1 MKVSIIVI
9 GDELLIGQVTDTNSG
24 FLARTMRP
32 AGWEVLKV
40 EVVPDDNAAI
50 RRAVVEALGRA
61 DVVLTTGGLGPTK
74 DDITK
79 QALMDVFGGE
89 LYRDEAVEANV
100 REIVEKRG
108 IRLNSLTAD
117 QALVPTSCRVIQNR
131 LGTAPIMVFEQEG
144 KTLVAMPG
152 VPFETRGMFA
162 SEVFPMLL
170 RHYAPDVALRSDVV
184 QAVDI
189 TESDLA
195 LRLAGWEGALPP
207 FLHLAYLPQPGL
219 IRLRLDGSHTDRALL
234 DAEMDRRRAE
244 LITLVGDNLFA
255 DSDITPAGY
264 LIKLLA
270 SRGLTVATAESCTG
284 GAVSAAITAIPG
296 ASEVMQG
303 AVVSYSNDVKTSVL
317 GVDPKAIEAVGAVS
331 EPVVRQMAAGVARLC
346 GADCAIATSGVA
358 GPGGG
363 TPDKPVGT
371 VWIGVLT
378 PAGSQAWCF
387 RFPGDRERVVGR
399 AVMTALLRLC
409 KALMKEC
416 VS

>member
-1 MKVSIIVI
+1 MNVSIIVI

-32 AGWEVLKV
+32 AGWTVV
-40 EVVPDDNAAI
+40 DVDVVPDDNERI
-50 RRAVVEALGRA
+50 RRAVAEALDRA

-79 QALMDVFGGE
+79 QALMDVFGGQ

-100 REIVEKRG
+100 REVVGKRG

-131 LGTAPIMVFEQEG
+131 LGTAPIMVFERDG

-152 VPFETRGMFA
+152 VPFETRGMFT
-162 SEVFPMLL
+162 SEVFPMLMK
-170 RHYAPDVALRSDVV
+170 RYAPDVALRSDVV

-195 LRLAGWEGALPP
+195 IRLSSWEESLPP

-219 IRLRLDGSHTDRALL
+219 IRLRLDGSHTDRAVL

-244 LITLVGDNLFA
+244 LIGLVGDNLFA
-255 DSDITPAGY
+255 EKDITPAAY
-264 LIKLLA
+264 LVELLGE
-270 SRGLTVATAESCTG
+270 RGLKVATAESCTG
-284 GAVSAAITAIPG
+284 GSVSAAITSVPG
-296 ASEVMQG
+296 ASAVMQG
-303 AVVSYSNDVKTSVL
+303 AVVSYSNDVKTGVL
-317 GVDPKAIEAVGAVS
+317 GVDPAAIAAEGAVS
-331 EPVVRQMAAGVARLC
+331 APVVEQMAAGVARLC
-346 GADCAIATSGVA
+346 GADCAIAISGVA

-371 VWIGVLT
+371 VWICILT
-378 PAGSQAWCF
+378 PAATVAWCSH
-387 RFPGDRERVVGR
+387 FPGDRARVVDR
-399 AVMTALLRLC
+399 AVMTSLVRLC
-409 KALMKEC
+409 LAIKKL
-416 VS
+416 

>member
-1 MKVSIIVI
+1 MNVSIIVI

-32 AGWEVLKV
+32 AGWKVLKV

-50 RRAVVEALGRA
+50 RRAVTEALDRA

-100 REIVEKRG
+100 REVVGKRG

-117 QALVPTSCRVIQNR
+117 QALVPSSCRVIQNR

-152 VPFETRGMFA
+152 VPFETRGMFT

-170 RHYAPDVALRSDVV
+170 RRYTPDVALRSDVI

-195 LRLAGWEGALPP
+195 LRLASWEEALPP

-219 IRLRLDGSHTDRALL
+219 IRLRLDGSHIDPAVL

-255 DSDITPAGY
+255 DSDITPAAL

-270 SRGLTVATAESCTG
+270 SRGLKVATAESCTG

-317 GVDPKAIEAVGAVS
+317 AVDAKAIEAVGAVS

-346 GADCAIATSGVA
+346 DADCAIATSGIA

-363 TPDKPVGT
+363 TPEKPVGT
-371 VWIGVLT
+371 VWICVLT

-387 RFPGDRERVVGR
+387 HFPGDRERVVGR

-409 KALMKEC
+409 KALK
-416 VS
+416 

>member
-32 AGWEVLKV
+32 AGWTVV
-40 EVVPDDNAAI
+40 DVDVVPDDNDRIRHAVAA
-50 RRAVVEALGRA
+50 ALERA

-100 REIVEKRG
+100 REVVGKRG

-131 LGTAPIMVFEQEG
+131 LGTAPIMVFERDG

-152 VPFETRGMFA
+152 VPFETRGMFT
-162 SEVFPMLL
+162 SEVFPMLMS
-170 RHYAPDVALRSDVV
+170 RYAPDINLRSDVV
-184 QAVDI
+184 QAVGI

-195 LRLAGWEGALPP
+195 IRLSSWEESLPT

-219 IRLRLDGSHTDRALL
+219 IRLRLDGSHTDRAML
-234 DAEMDRRRAE
+234 DVEMNRRRAE

-255 DSDITPAGY
+255 EKDITPAAY
-264 LIKLLA
+264 LVELLGE
-270 SRGLTVATAESCTG
+270 RGLKVATAESCTG
-284 GAVSAAITAIPG
+284 GSVSAAITSVPG
-296 ASEVMQG
+296 ASAVMQG
-303 AVVSYSNDVKTSVL
+303 AVVSYSNDVKTGVL
-317 GVDPKAIEAVGAVS
+317 GVAPEAIAAEGAVS
-331 EPVVRQMAAGVARLC
+331 APVVEQMAAGVARLC

-371 VWIGVLT
+371 VWICILT
-378 PAGSQAWCF
+378 PAGKLSWCSH
-387 RFPGDRERVVGR
+387 FPGDRARVVDR
-399 AVMTALLRLC
+399 TVMTSLVKLC
-409 KALMKEC
+409 TAIKKL
-416 VS
+416 

>member
-1 MKVSIIVI
+1 MNVSIIVI

-32 AGWEVLKV
+32 AGWTVV
-40 EVVPDDNAAI
+40 DVDVVPDDNERI
-50 RRAVVEALGRA
+50 RRAVAEALDCA

-100 REIVEKRG
+100 REVVGKRG

-131 LGTAPIMVFEQEG
+131 LGTAPIMVFERDG

-152 VPFETRGMFA
+152 VPFETRGMFT
-162 SEVFPMLL
+162 SEVFPMLMK
-170 RHYAPDVALRSDVV
+170 RYAPDVALRSDVV

-195 LRLAGWEGALPP
+195 IRLSSWEESLPP

-219 IRLRLDGSHTDRALL
+219 IRLRLDGSHTDRAVL

-244 LITLVGDNLFA
+244 LIALVGDNLFA
-255 DSDITPAGY
+255 EKDITPAAY
-264 LIKLLA
+264 LVELLGE
-270 SRGLTVATAESCTG
+270 RGLKVATAESCTG
-284 GAVSAAITAIPG
+284 GSVSAAITSVPG
-296 ASEVMQG
+296 ASTVMQG
-303 AVVSYSNDVKTSVL
+303 AVVSYSNDVKTGVL
-317 GVDPKAIEAVGAVS
+317 GVDPAAIAAEGAVS
-331 EPVVRQMAAGVARLC
+331 APVVEQMAAGVARLC

-371 VWIGVLT
+371 VWICILT
-378 PAGSQAWCF
+378 PAATVAWCSH
-387 RFPGDRERVVGR
+387 FPGDRARVVDR
-399 AVMTALLRLC
+399 TVMTSLVRLC
-409 KALMKEC
+409 LAIKKL
-416 VS
+416 

>member
-32 AGWEVLKV
+32 AGWTVV
-40 EVVPDDNAAI
+40 DVDVVPDDNRRIRNAVAA
-50 RRAVVEALGRA
+50 ALERA

-100 REIVEKRG
+100 REVVGKRG

-131 LGTAPIMVFEQEG
+131 LGTAPIMVFERDG

-152 VPFETRGMFA
+152 VPFETRGMFT
-162 SEVFPMLL
+162 SEVFPMLM
-170 RHYAPDVALRSDVV
+170 RRYAPDINLRSDVV
-184 QAVDI
+184 QAIDI

-195 LRLAGWEGALPP
+195 IRLSSWEGSLPA

-219 IRLRLDGSHTDRALL
+219 IRLRLDGSHTDRAVL
-234 DAEMDRRRAE
+234 DAEMDCRRAE
-244 LITLVGDNLFA
+244 LIALVGDNLFA
-255 DSDITPAGY
+255 EKDITPAAY
-264 LIKLLA
+264 LVELLGE
-270 SRGLTVATAESCTG
+270 RGLKVATAESCTG
-284 GAVSAAITAIPG
+284 GSVSAAITSVPG
-296 ASEVMQG
+296 ASTVMQG
-303 AVVSYSNDVKTSVL
+303 AVVSYSNDVKTGVL
-317 GVDPKAIEAVGAVS
+317 GVDPAVIAAEGAVS
-331 EPVVRQMAAGVARLC
+331 APVVEQMAAGVARLC
-346 GADCAIATSGVA
+346 GADCTIATSGVA

-371 VWIGVLT
+371 VWICILT
-378 PAGSQAWCF
+378 PAGKLSWCSH
-387 RFPGDRERVVGR
+387 FPGDRARVVDR
-399 AVMTALLRLC
+399 TVMTSLVKLCTAIKRL
-409 KALMKEC
+409 
-416 VS
+416 

>member
-1 MKVSIIVI
+1 MNVSIIVI

-32 AGWEVLKV
+32 AGWTVV
-40 EVVPDDNAAI
+40 DVDVVPDDNERI
-50 RRAVVEALGRA
+50 RRAVAEALDRA

-89 LYRDEAVEANV
+89 LYRDALVEANV
-100 REIVEKRG
+100 REVVGKRG

-131 LGTAPIMVFEQEG
+131 LGTAPIMVFERDS

-152 VPFETRGMFA
+152 VPFETRGMFT
-162 SEVFPMLL
+162 SEVFPMLMK
-170 RHYAPDVALRSDVV
+170 RYAPDVALRSDVV

-195 LRLAGWEGALPP
+195 IRLSSWEESLPP

-219 IRLRLDGSHTDRALL
+219 IRLRLDGSHTDRAVL

-244 LITLVGDNLFA
+244 LIALVGDNLFA
-255 DSDITPAGY
+255 DKDITPAAY
-264 LIKLLA
+264 LVELLGE
-270 SRGLTVATAESCTG
+270 RGLKVATAESCTG
-284 GAVSAAITAIPG
+284 GSVSAAITSVPG
-296 ASEVMQG
+296 ASTVMQG
-303 AVVSYSNDVKTSVL
+303 AVVSYSNDVKTGVL
-317 GVDPKAIEAVGAVS
+317 GVDPAAIAAEGAVS
-331 EPVVRQMAAGVARLC
+331 SPVVEQMAAGVASLC

-371 VWIGVLT
+371 VWICILT
-378 PAGSQAWCF
+378 PAATVAWCSH
-387 RFPGDRERVVGR
+387 FPGDRARVVDR
-399 AVMTALLRLC
+399 TVMTSLVRLC
-409 KALMKEC
+409 LAIKKL
-416 VS
+416 

>member
-1 MKVSIIVI
+1 MNVSIIVI

-32 AGWEVLKV
+32 AGWTVV
-40 EVVPDDNAAI
+40 DVDVVPDDNERI
-50 RRAVVEALGRA
+50 RRAVAEALDRA

-100 REIVEKRG
+100 REVVGKRG

-131 LGTAPIMVFEQEG
+131 LGTAPIMVFERDG

-152 VPFETRGMFA
+152 VPFETRGMFT
-162 SEVFPMLL
+162 SEVFPMLMK
-170 RHYAPDVALRSDVV
+170 RYAPDVSLRSDVV

-195 LRLAGWEGALPP
+195 IRLSSWEESLPP

-219 IRLRLDGSHTDRALL
+219 IRLRLDGSHTDRAVL

-244 LITLVGDNLFA
+244 LIALVGDNLFA
-255 DSDITPAGY
+255 EKDITPAAY
-264 LIKLLA
+264 LVELLGE
-270 SRGLTVATAESCTG
+270 RGLKIATAESCTG
-284 GAVSAAITAIPG
+284 GSVSAAITSVPG
-296 ASEVMQG
+296 ASAVMQG
-303 AVVSYSNDVKTSVL
+303 AVVSYSNDVKTGVL
-317 GVDPKAIEAVGAVS
+317 GVDPAAIAAEGAVS
-331 EPVVRQMAAGVARLC
+331 APVVEQMAAGAARLC

-371 VWIGVLT
+371 VWICILT
-378 PAGSQAWCF
+378 PAATVAWCSH
-387 RFPGDRERVVGR
+387 FPGDRARVVDR
-399 AVMTALLRLC
+399 TVMTSLVRLC
-409 KALMKEC
+409 LAIKKL
-416 VS
+416 

>member
-32 AGWEVLKV
+32 AGWTVV
-40 EVVPDDNAAI
+40 DVDVVPDDNDRIRHAVAA
-50 RRAVVEALGRA
+50 ALERA

-100 REIVEKRG
+100 REVVGKRG

-131 LGTAPIMVFEQEG
+131 LGTAPIMVFERDG

-152 VPFETRGMFA
+152 VPFETRGMFT
-162 SEVFPMLL
+162 SEVFPMLMS
-170 RHYAPDVALRSDVV
+170 RYAPDINLRSDVV
-184 QAVDI
+184 QAVGI

-195 LRLAGWEGALPP
+195 IRLSSWEESLPT

-219 IRLRLDGSHTDRALL
+219 IRLRLDGSHTDRAML
-234 DAEMDRRRAE
+234 DVEMNRRRAE
-244 LITLVGDNLFA
+244 LIALVGDNLFA
-255 DSDITPAGY
+255 EKDITPAAY
-264 LIKLLA
+264 LVELLGE
-270 SRGLTVATAESCTG
+270 RGLKVATAESCTG
-284 GAVSAAITAIPG
+284 GSVSAAITSVPG
-296 ASEVMQG
+296 ASAVMQG
-303 AVVSYSNDVKTSVL
+303 AVVSYSNDVKTGVL
-317 GVDPKAIEAVGAVS
+317 GVDPETIAAEGAVS
-331 EPVVRQMAAGVARLC
+331 APVVEQMAAGVARLC

-371 VWIGVLT
+371 VWICILT
-378 PAGSQAWCF
+378 PAGKLSWCSH
-387 RFPGDRERVVGR
+387 FPGDRARVVDR
-399 AVMTALLRLC
+399 TVMTALVKLC
-409 KALMKEC
+409 TAIKKL
-416 VS
+416 

>member
-1 MKVSIIVI
+1 MNVSIIVI

-32 AGWEVLKV
+32 AGWKVFKV

-50 RRAVVEALGRA
+50 RCAVTEALDRA

-89 LYRDEAVEANV
+89 LYRDETVAANV
-100 REIVEKRG
+100 REVVGKRG

-131 LGTAPIMVFEQEG
+131 LGTAPIMVFEKSG

-152 VPFETRGMFA
+152 VPFETRGMFT

-170 RHYAPDVALRSDVV
+170 RRYAPDVALRSDVI

-195 LRLAGWEGALPP
+195 LRLEAWEEALPP

-219 IRLRLDGSHTDRALL
+219 IRLRLDGSHADRPLL

-244 LITLVGDNLFA
+244 LITLVGDNLLV
-255 DSDITPAGY
+255 DSDITPAAL

-270 SRGLTVATAESCTG
+270 SRGLKVATAESCTG
-284 GAVSAAITAIPG
+284 GSVSAAITAVPG

-346 GADCAIATSGVA
+346 DADCAIATSGIA

-371 VWIGVLT
+371 VWICVLT
-378 PAGSQAWCF
+378 PAGSHAWCF
-387 RFPGDRERVVGR
+387 HFPGDRERVVGR

-409 KALMKEC
+409 KELMR
-416 VS
+416 

>member
-32 AGWEVLKV
+32 AGWTVV
-40 EVVPDDNAAI
+40 NVDVVPDDNDRIRHAVAA
-50 RRAVVEALGRA
+50 ALERA

-100 REIVEKRG
+100 REVVGKRG

-131 LGTAPIMVFEQEG
+131 LGTAPIMVFERDG

-152 VPFETRGMFA
+152 VPFETRGMFT
-162 SEVFPMLL
+162 SEVFPMLMS
-170 RHYAPDVALRSDVV
+170 RYAPDINLRSDVV
-184 QAVDI
+184 QAVGI

-195 LRLAGWEGALPP
+195 IRLSSWEESLPT

-219 IRLRLDGSHTDRALL
+219 IRLRLDGSHTDRAML
-234 DAEMDRRRAE
+234 DVEMNRRRAE

-255 DSDITPAGY
+255 EKDITPAAY
-264 LIKLLA
+264 LVELLGE
-270 SRGLTVATAESCTG
+270 RGLKVATAESCTG
-284 GAVSAAITAIPG
+284 GSVSAAITSVPG
-296 ASEVMQG
+296 ASAVMQG
-303 AVVSYSNDVKTSVL
+303 AVVSYSNDVKTGVL
-317 GVDPKAIEAVGAVS
+317 GIAPEAIAAEGAVS
-331 EPVVRQMAAGVARLC
+331 APVVEQMAAGVARLC

-371 VWIGVLT
+371 VWICILT
-378 PAGSQAWCF
+378 PAGKLSWCSH
-387 RFPGDRERVVGR
+387 FPGDRARVVDR
-399 AVMTALLRLC
+399 TVMTSLVKLC
-409 KALMKEC
+409 TAIKKL
-416 VS
+416 

>member
-1 MKVSIIVI
+1 MNVSIIVI

-32 AGWEVLKV
+32 AGWTVV
-40 EVVPDDNAAI
+40 DVDVVPDDNERI
-50 RRAVVEALGRA
+50 RRAVTEALDRA

-79 QALMDVFGGE
+79 QALMDVFGGQ

-100 REIVEKRG
+100 REVVGKRG

-131 LGTAPIMVFEQEG
+131 LGTAPIMVFERDG
-144 KTLVAMPG
+144 KTLVSMPG
-152 VPFETRGMFA
+152 VPFETRGMFT
-162 SEVFPMLL
+162 SEVFPMLMK
-170 RHYAPDVALRSDVV
+170 RYAPDVALRSDVV

-195 LRLAGWEGALPP
+195 IRLSSWEESLPP

-219 IRLRLDGSHTDRALL
+219 IRLRLDGSHTDRAVL

-244 LITLVGDNLFA
+244 LIALVGDNLFA
-255 DSDITPAGY
+255 EKDITPAAY
-264 LIKLLA
+264 LVELLGE
-270 SRGLTVATAESCTG
+270 RDLKVATAESCTG
-284 GAVSAAITAIPG
+284 GSVSAAITSVPG
-296 ASEVMQG
+296 ASAVMQG
-303 AVVSYSNDVKTSVL
+303 AVVSYSNDVKTGVL
-317 GVDPKAIEAVGAVS
+317 GVDPAAIAAEGAVS
-331 EPVVRQMAAGVARLC
+331 APVVEQMAAGAARLC

-371 VWIGVLT
+371 VWICILT
-378 PAGSQAWCF
+378 PAATVAWCSH
-387 RFPGDRERVVGR
+387 FPGDRARVVDR
-399 AVMTALLRLC
+399 AVMTSLVRLC
-409 KALMKEC
+409 LAIKKL
-416 VS
+416 

>member
-1 MKVSIIVI
+1 MNVSIIVI

-32 AGWEVLKV
+32 AGWTVV
-40 EVVPDDNAAI
+40 DVDVVPDDNDRI
-50 RRAVVEALGRA
+50 RRAVAEALDRA

-79 QALMDVFGGE
+79 QALMDVFGGQ
-89 LYRDEAVEANV
+89 LYRDVQVEANV
-100 REIVEKRG
+100 REVVGKRG

-131 LGTAPIMVFEQEG
+131 LGTAPIMVFERDG

-152 VPFETRGMFA
+152 VPFETRGMFT
-162 SEVFPMLL
+162 SEVFPMLMK
-170 RHYAPDVALRSDVV
+170 RYAPDVALRSDVV

-195 LRLAGWEGALPP
+195 IRLSSWEESLPP

-219 IRLRLDGSHTDRALL
+219 IRLRLDGSHTDRAVL

-244 LITLVGDNLFA
+244 LIALVGDNLFA
-255 DSDITPAGY
+255 EKDITPAAY
-264 LIKLLA
+264 LVELLGE
-270 SRGLTVATAESCTG
+270 RGLKVATAESCTG
-284 GAVSAAITAIPG
+284 GSVSAAITSVPG
-296 ASEVMQG
+296 ASAVMQG
-303 AVVSYSNDVKTSVL
+303 AVVSYSNDVKTGVL
-317 GVDPKAIEAVGAVS
+317 GVDPAAIAAEGAVS
-331 EPVVRQMAAGVARLC
+331 APVVEQMAAGVARLC

-371 VWIGVLT
+371 VWICILT
-378 PAGSQAWCF
+378 PAATVAWCSH
-387 RFPGDRERVVGR
+387 FPGDRARVVDH
-399 AVMTALLRLC
+399 AVMTSLVRLC
-409 KALMKEC
+409 LAIKKL
-416 VS
+416 

>member
-1 MKVSIIVI
+1 MNVSIIVI

-32 AGWEVLKV
+32 AGWKVLKV

-50 RRAVVEALGRA
+50 RRAVTEALDRA

-100 REIVEKRG
+100 REVVGKRG

-131 LGTAPIMVFEQEG
+131 LGTAPIMVFEKSG

-152 VPFETRGMFA
+152 VPFETRGMFT

-170 RHYAPDVALRSDVV
+170 RRYAPDVALRSDVI

-195 LRLAGWEGALPP
+195 LRLEAWEEALPP

-244 LITLVGDNLFA
+244 LITLVGDNLLV
-255 DSDITPAGY
+255 DSDITPAAL

-270 SRGLTVATAESCTG
+270 ARGLKVATAESCTG
-284 GAVSAAITAIPG
+284 GSVSAAITAVPG

-346 GADCAIATSGVA
+346 DADCAIATSGIA

-371 VWIGVLT
+371 VWICVLT
-378 PAGSQAWCF
+378 PAGSHAWCF
-387 RFPGDRERVVGR
+387 HFPGDRERVVGR

-409 KALMKEC
+409 KELMR
-416 VS
+416 